1 MNAIRRPS
9 IPRRS
14 RYPVPA
20 KRLHFPLVT
29 ASAAPPTCGGG
40 VTRHALN
47 PNPE

>member
-40 VTRHALN
+40 VIRYSFLQN
-47 PNPE
+47 P